1 VATLALATVVL
12 LALAFAWSNGFHD
25 ASNAVATSLTTGALT
40 PRVALTMAAVLDA
53 VGALVGVGLSEL
65 FGSRLVD
72 LPLARPGVGLVAAG
86 LAAALMWN
94 LVTWW
99 FGTPSSS
106 SHALIGAMAG
116 AGLAAGAVVDWRLLQ
131 TKVVL
136 PMLLSPVVG
145 FVGAWLLMVL
155 LLRIFRNSAHG
166 PAMRRFRL
174 AQGISA
180 AAMAVGHGLQDG
192 QKTMGVLMLALPASR
207 LAGSDVPWW
216 LRLSVAVALGSGT
229 AFGGWRV
236 MRTMSRRLVPVEP
249 SMGFA
254 AQAVSAGVLYVATGL
269 AAVPVSTTH
278 TTTAAIMGAGSAN
291 GVRAIRWGTARRI
304 GVAWVL
310 TPLVTFVTGAGLWWL
325 GAWLG

>member
-1 VATLALATVVL
+1 VDTLALAMVVL

-40 PRVALTMAAVLDA
+40 PRVALTLAAVLDA
-53 VGALVGVGLSEL
+53 LGAMVGVGLSEL

-131 TKVVL
+131 TKLVL
-136 PMLLSPVVG
+136 PLLLSPIVG
-145 FVGAWLLMVL
+145 FLGAWLLMVL
-155 LLRIFRNSAHG
+155 LLRIFRNAAHG

-207 LAGSDVPWW
+207 LAGSDVPMWV
-216 LRLSVAVALGSGT
+216 RLSVALALGCGT

-236 MRTMSRRLVPVEP
+236 MRTLSRRLVPVEP
-249 SMGFA
+249 TMGFA
-254 AQAVSAGVLYVATGL
+254 AQAVSATVLYVATSL

-278 TTTAAIMGAGSAN
+278 TTAAAIMGAGSAN

-304 GVAWVL
+304 GLAWLL
-310 TPLVTFVTGAGLWWL
+310 TPLVTFATGAGLWWAGSL
-325 GAWLG
+325 FG